1 MRLQRILVPIDFSGT
16 ADRAVEVALEL
27 AGAVGGQLTLLYVY
41 GAPATMLPDGS
52 TFAASARELVEVS
65 TRADEA
71 VAQVRREL
79 ETRVP
84 VGVTVA
90 AETRMGVAAD
100 EIVHACD
107 SGDFDLVVMG
117 THGRTG
123 LGRLLM
129 GSVAESVMRHAH
141 IPVLTVRE
149 GPREAAHAPGSR
161 GAHEVEGPPAPD
173 LPPAVH

>member
-27 AGAVGGQLTLLYVY
+27 AEAVGGQLTLLYVY

-52 TFAASARELVEVS
+52 TFAASPRDLVEAS
-65 TRADEA
+65 SRADQA
-71 VAQVRREL
+71 LADVRRTL
-79 ETRVP
+79 ETRAATA
-84 VGVTVA
+84 GVKVA
-90 AETRMGVAAD
+90 AETRMGMAAD
-100 EIVHACD
+100 EIVHAAE
-107 SGDFDLVVMG
+107 SGAFDLVVMG

-129 GSVAESVMRHAH
+129 GSVAESVMRHAR

-149 GPREAAHAPGSR
+149 GPRVAQEVAVRAAMHP
-161 GAHEVEGPPAPD
+161 
-173 LPPAVH
+173 